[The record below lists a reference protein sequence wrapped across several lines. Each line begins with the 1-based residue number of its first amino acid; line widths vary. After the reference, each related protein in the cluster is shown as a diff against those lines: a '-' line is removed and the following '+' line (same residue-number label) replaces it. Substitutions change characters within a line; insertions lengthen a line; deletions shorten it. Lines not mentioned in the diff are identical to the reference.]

1 MDIILFFIFGLFCFL
16 GGRVSA
22 PAQLPQKSKTE
33 DETDRDLE
41 YLRNLNESLL
51 TEVQQLRQF
60 ENNLRGQLWE
70 AKQTLKTLQQKN

>member
-1 MDIILFFIFGLFCFL
+1 MDIILFFIFGLFFFL

-33 DETDRDLE
+33 DEKDRDLE
-41 YLRNLNESLL
+41 YLQNLNESLL
-51 TEVQQLRQF
+51 TEVQQLRQS

-70 AKQTLKTLQQKN
+70 AKQKLKTLQQKN